1 MSAKQRH
8 RLVNRR
14 IRLLLAVLAIAFAAS
29 LGRAVWLQGVRA
41 EPLSRMAVSQHRET
55 VAIPARRGTIFD
67 RTGRPLAIGEQATTV
82 YADPRQIQ
90 NPGAVARTAA
100 GILGLE
106 NPNALAAALADRTK
120 RFVYLARK
128 ADPALAAALQKRALP
143 GLGYYAEERRSYP
156 QRSVAAHVLGFAGV
170 DNRGLAGLERALD
183 PVLAGEA
190 GSRTFIRDPFG
201 RSIETVGTVPE
212 REGRDVFLTLDHG
225 IQANAEA
232 VLRETVRTWR
242 AKSASAIV
250 LDPRTGAVLAMAVA
264 PGFDAN
270 RFGSVPLARS
280 RNRAVTDVYEP
291 GSTFKIVTVSGV
303 LSDGLVTP
311 RTAYTLPYEIQVAD
325 RKIHDSHPRPTERFT
340 VAQILSKSSNVGTI
354 TLAQLLGERRLA
366 EWIERWGFGRT
377 TGIDF
382 PGETRGIVLPLE
394 SWSGS
399 TIGNLPIGHGIG
411 VTPLQMAGAY
421 GAIANDGVWVQPHL
435 VDRVGG
441 GASAKPKRRRIISA
455 GIASTLTA
463 LLRGVVDEGGTGT
476 EAAVPGYTVAGKT
489 GTAAKPDP
497 RGGYSTS
504 AYVASFVGFLPA
516 KNPRLVICVTVDEPS
531 NAIWGGVV
539 AAPAFQQMARFG
551 MQYLEVAPDAPLTSL
566 APPS

>member
-29 LGRAVWLQGVRA
+29 LGRAGWLQAVRA
-41 EPLSRMAVSQHRET
+41 EPLSKLALSQHRET
-55 VAIPARRGTIFD
+55 VTIPARRGTIFD
-67 RTGRPLAIGEQATTV
+67 RTGRPLAIGEQASTV
-82 YADPRQIQ
+82 YADPRQVQ
-90 NPGAVARTAA
+90 NPRAVAREAA
-100 GILGLE
+100 RILGLDD
-106 NPNALAAALADRTK
+106 PNELAAAITDRTK
-120 RFVYLARK
+120 RFVYVARK
-128 ADPALAAALQKRALP
+128 TDPARAAALQKRALP
-143 GLGYYAEERRSYP
+143 GLGFYAEERRTYP
-156 QRSVAAHVLGFAGV
+156 QRSVASHVLGFAGL
-170 DNRGLAGLERALD
+170 DNRGLAGLERSLD
-183 PVLAGEA
+183 PVLAGKA
-190 GSRTFIRDPFG
+190 GSRTFVRDPFG
-201 RSIETVGTVPE
+201 RSIETVGLVPE

-225 IQANAEA
+225 LQASAEA
-232 VLRETVRTWR
+232 VLRETVRASK
-242 AKSASAIV
+242 AKGASAIV

-311 RTAYTLPYEIQVAD
+311 RTTFTLPYQIQVAD
-325 RKIHDSHPRPTERFT
+325 RKIRDSHPRPTETFS
-340 VAQILSKSSNVGTI
+340 VAQILSKSSNVGTVR
-354 TLAQLLGERRLA
+354 LAQRLGERRLA
-366 EWIERWGFGRT
+366 TWIERWGFGRP

-382 PGETRGIVLPLE
+382 PGETRGIVLPRE

-399 TIGNLPIGHGIG
+399 TIGNVPIGQGIG
-411 VTPLQMAGAY
+411 VTSLQMAGAY

-435 VDRVGG
+435 VDRI
-441 GASAKPKRRRIISA
+441 GAGARVKPKRRRIIEPGVA
-455 GIASTLTA
+455 ATLTA

-476 EAAVPGYTVAGKT
+476 AAAVPGYTVAGKT

-504 AYVASFVGFLPA
+504 RYVASFVGFLPA
-516 KNPRLVICVTVDEPS
+516 KNPRLVISVMIDEPGS
-531 NAIWGGVV
+531 TIWGGVV
-539 AAPAFQQMARFG
+539 AAPAFQQIARFG
-551 MQYLEVAPDAPLTSL
+551 MQYLEVQPDAPLTSL
-566 APPS
+566 AGSS

>member
-1 MSAKQRH
+1 MSGRRRNQ
-8 RLVNRR
+8 LVNRR
-14 IRLLLAVLAIAFAAS
+14 IRLLLLVLALAFAAS
-29 LGRAVWLQGVRA
+29 LGRAVWLQAVRA
-41 EPLSRMAVSQHRET
+41 EPLSRLALSQHRET
-55 VAIPARRGTIFD
+55 VEIPARRGTIFD

-90 NPGAVARTAA
+90 NPRLVAREAA
-100 GILGLE
+100 RIVGLE
-106 NPNALAAALADRTK
+106 DPNELAAAIGDRTK
-120 RFVYLARK
+120 RFVYVARK
-128 ADPALAAALQKRALP
+128 ADPALAAALQKRGLP
-143 GLGYYAEERRSYP
+143 GLGFYAEERRAYP
-156 QRSVAAHVLGFAGV
+156 QRSVAAHVLGYAGV
-170 DNRGLAGLERALD
+170 DNRGLAGLERSLD
-183 PVLAGEA
+183 PVLSGRA
-190 GSRTFIRDPFG
+190 GSRTFVRDPLG
-201 RSIETVGTVPE
+201 RSIETVSTVPE

-225 IQANAEA
+225 IQANTEA

-242 AKSASAIV
+242 AKGASAIV
-250 LDPRTGAVLAMAVA
+250 LDPRSGAVLAMAVA

-270 RFGSVPLARS
+270 RFGAVPLARS

-311 RTAYTLPYEIQVAD
+311 RTAYALPYEIQVAD
-325 RKIHDSHPRPTERFT
+325 RKIHDSHPRETERMS

-366 EWIERWGFGRT
+366 EWIERWGFGRP
-377 TGIDF
+377 TGVDY

-394 SWSGS
+394 RWSGS

-421 GAIANDGVWVQPHL
+421 GAIANGGVWVQPHL

-441 GASAKPKRRRIISA
+441 GARTKPKRRRIVSA
-455 GIASTLTA
+455 GVASTLTA

-504 AYVASFVGFLPA
+504 SYVASFVGFLPA
-516 KNPRLVICVTVDEPS
+516 KDPKLVICVTVDEPA

-539 AAPAFQQMARFG
+539 AAPAFQQIARFG
-551 MQYLEVAPDAPLTSL
+551 MQYLEVPPDAPLTSL
-566 APPS
+566 GAPS

>member
-1 MSAKQRH
+1 MSKKQRH
-8 RLVNRR
+8 LLVNRR

-29 LGRAVWLQGVRA
+29 LGRAVWLQAVRA
-41 EPLSRMAVSQHRET
+41 EPLSKLALSQHRET
-55 VAIPARRGTIFD
+55 VSIPARRGTIFD
-67 RTGRPLAIGEQATTV
+67 RMGRPLAIGEQATTV

-90 NPGAVARTAA
+90 NPRVVAREAA
-100 GILGLE
+100 RILGLAD
-106 NPNALAAALADRTK
+106 PNELAARLADRT
-120 RFVYLARK
+120 RGFVYVARK
-128 ADPALAAALQKRALP
+128 ADPALAAKLAKRALP
-143 GLGYYAEERRSYP
+143 GLGFYAEERRSYP
-156 QRSVAAHVLGFAGV
+156 QRSVAAHVLGFAGI
-170 DNRGLAGLERALD
+170 DNRGLAGLERSLD
-183 PVLAGEA
+183 TVLAGQA
-190 GSRTFIRDPFG
+190 GSQTFVRDPFG
-201 RSIETVGTVPE
+201 RSIEVVSTVPE
-212 REGRDVFLTLDHG
+212 REGHDVFLTLDHG

-250 LDPRTGAVLAMAVA
+250 LDPRTGAILAMAVA
-264 PGFDAN
+264 PGYDAN
-270 RFGSVPLARS
+270 RFGSVPMARS

-311 RTAYTLPYEIQVAD
+311 LTAYTLPYQIQIAD
-325 RKIHDSHPRPTERFT
+325 RKIHDSHPRPTEQFT

-354 TLAQLLGERRLA
+354 TLAQLLGEQRLS
-366 EWIERWGFGRT
+366 EWIERWGFGRP

-382 PGETRGIVLPLE
+382 PGETRGIVLPVE
-394 SWSGS
+394 DWSGS
-399 TIGNLPIGHGIG
+399 TIGNVPIGHGIG

-441 GASAKPKRRRIISA
+441 GVRVQPKRRQIVKPGVA
-455 GIASTLTA
+455 ATLTA

-489 GTAAKPDP
+489 GTAAKPEP
-497 RGGYSTS
+497 TGGYSTS
-504 AYVASFVGFLPA
+504 RYVASFVGFVPA
-516 KNPRLVICVTVDEPS
+516 KNPRLVICVTVDEPG

-551 MQYLEVAPDAPLTSL
+551 LQYLEVPPDAPLTSL
-566 APPS
+566 AAPQ